1 VAVAE
6 TADVRDFDL
15 IDAWVAIPVA
25 VVLGL
30 LALVLARRGRRRA
43 ARTVSRRGD
52 RWARAGRALG
62 ALALALA
69 AASGIALAFYW
80 YLDRIGA

>member
-1 VAVAE
+1 VAE

-15 IDAWVAIPVA
+15 IDAWIAIPVA
-25 VVLGL
+25 VAFGV

-52 RWARAGRALG
+52 RWARVGRALG

-80 YLDRIGA
+80 YLDHIGA

>member
-1 VAVAE
+1 M
-6 TADVRDFDL
+6 RDFDL

-43 ARTVSRRGD
+43 SRPVSRRGE
-52 RWARAGRALG
+52 RWARLGRVLG
-62 ALALALA
+62 LLALALA

-80 YLDRIGA
+80 YLDHIGA

>member
-1 VAVAE
+1 M
-6 TADVRDFDL
+6 RDFDL

-43 ARTVSRRGD
+43 SRTVSRRGE
-52 RWARAGRALG
+52 RWARLGRVLG
-62 ALALALA
+62 LLALALA

-80 YLDRIGA
+80 YLDHIGA

>member
-1 VAVAE
+1 M
-6 TADVRDFDL
+6 RDFEL

-30 LALVLARRGRRRA
+30 VALVLARRGRQACGADRLA
-43 ARTVSRRGD
+43 RGD
-52 RWARAGRALG
+52 RWARLGRALG
-62 ALALALA
+62 VLALALA
-69 AASGIALAFYW
+69 AAAGIALAFYW